1 MLMSQ
6 TVMMMSLGGW
16 DSDQQ
21 GGSGVPLSPTWQ
33 PPCIPFW
40 PPPSPASIP
49 SPTSPESPTTS
60 ESPALLALLGSSLTP
75 HPLSLLFLL
84 QGPYAKGIFLFFST
98 VMQKNTNQPT
108 RVAALKSSSSQ
119 RSLVGSLV
127 FFILVL
133 STKYICH
140 TFRLIWYV
148 PRELG
153 PHSSR
158 TTAVVFGAQSCGG
171 GGRSVSEVVS
181 LYVVGIRWPPITPT
195 AQSVHSAP
203 TQYAHTPAHMFS
215 N

>member
-1 MLMSQ
+1 MAR
-6 TVMMMSLGGW
+6 W
-16 DSDQQ
+16 
-21 GGSGVPLSPTWQ
+21 
-33 PPCIPFW
+33 F
-40 PPPSPASIP
+40 
-49 SPTSPESPTTS
+49 
-60 ESPALLALLGSSLTP
+60 
-75 HPLSLLFLL
+75 
-84 QGPYAKGIFLFFST
+84 
-98 VMQKNTNQPT
+98 
-108 RVAALKSSSSQ
+108 
-119 RSLVGSLV
+119 

-171 GGRSVSEVVS
+171 GGSVSEVVS

-203 TQYAHTPAHMFS
+203 TQYAHASTYVQQLSFKEKTSIAGTYILSS
-215 N
+215 NVF